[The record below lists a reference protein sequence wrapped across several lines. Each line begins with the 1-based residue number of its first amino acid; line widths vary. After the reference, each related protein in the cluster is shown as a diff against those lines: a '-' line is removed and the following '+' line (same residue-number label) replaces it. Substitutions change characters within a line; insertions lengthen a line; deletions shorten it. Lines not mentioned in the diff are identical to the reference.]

1 MDIAIKQQIAEKII
15 QSDDDMLLNEIKSLV
30 GLSENDFWEELP
42 SEVKQAINMAKTE
55 LDRGEGTPHD
65 EVMSEMK
72 SRFLGK

>member
-42 SEVKQAINMAKTE
+42 SEVKQAINIAKTE

>member
-30 GLSENDFWEELP
+30 GLSGNDFWEELP